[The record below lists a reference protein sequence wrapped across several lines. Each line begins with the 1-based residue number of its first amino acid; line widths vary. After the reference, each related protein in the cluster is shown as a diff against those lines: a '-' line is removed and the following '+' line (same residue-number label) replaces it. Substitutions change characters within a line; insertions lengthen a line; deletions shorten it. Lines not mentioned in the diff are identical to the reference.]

1 MEGRIRRRLGALLA
15 AAMAALMLSP
25 QLGAVSRLPEELVL
39 GAGTVTE
46 LAVSSAVRVDAT
58 AVEAARDGA
67 GGALRL
73 TAGEAGDGELRF
85 SLLGLVPLRTVKL
98 SVQPQRRLV
107 PGGQSVGV
115 ALRTGG
121 VVVVGNSDLGRTP
134 SPARLAGLKSG
145 DVITS
150 VDGSAVGGAKEL
162 AASIANGGTAHLRLL
177 RDGDVLECDVTPA
190 RDERD
195 GQYRLGAW
203 VRDSTAG
210 VGTLTYYDPAG
221 GGFGA
226 LGHAITDVDTGVVMP
241 VGEGALYNN
250 TVVAVTPSEA
260 GAPGELTGDFLG
272 ETEALGSVAL
282 NSESGIFGTMDAPPE
297 GALYPEGLP
306 VARREDVHPGAASL
320 ITTVGGREAREYACE
335 IVRLSDRSQGAAR
348 ALVVRVTDPALLAAT
363 GGIVQGMS
371 GSPIL
376 QDGRIVGAV
385 THVMVND
392 PTMGYGILIDSML
405 KQGDACASPCFSMG
419 SVYQPRLSIR
429 MYPTTPRQLQQAKRS
444 FTM

>member
-25 QLGAVSRLPEELVL
+25 QLGAEARLPEELVL
-39 GAGTVTE
+39 GAGTATE
-46 LAVSSAVRVDAT
+46 LPVSSAVRVDAT
-58 AVEAARDGA
+58 AVEAERDGA
-67 GGALRL
+67 GGALQL
-73 TAGEAGDGELRF
+73 KAGEAGDGELRF
-85 SLLGLVPLRTVKL
+85 SLLGLVPLKTVKL
-98 SVQPQRRLV
+98 SVQPQRTLV

-145 DVITS
+145 DVITR
-150 VDGSAVGGAKEL
+150 VDGAAVTGAKAL
-162 AASIANGGTAHLRLL
+162 AASIADGETAHLQVL

-272 ETEALGSVAL
+272 ETEALGSVSL
-282 NSESGIFGTMDAPPE
+282 NSEAGIFGTMDAAAGGNASTPRACRRRT
-297 GALYPEGLP
+297 GAG
-306 VARREDVHPGAASL
+306 ARR
-320 ITTVGGREAREYACE
+320 AR
-335 IVRLSDRSQGAAR
+335 
-348 ALVVRVTDPALLAAT
+348 
-363 GGIVQGMS
+363 
-371 GSPIL
+371 
-376 QDGRIVGAV
+376 
-385 THVMVND
+385 
-392 PTMGYGILIDSML
+392 
-405 KQGDACASPCFSMG
+405 
-419 SVYQPRLSIR
+419 PR
-429 MYPTTPRQLQQAKRS
+429 
-444 FTM
+444 